1 VDAYYRRLI
10 GPAWMFRYP
19 KYCVKT
25 HYCAQERRLI
35 IMANLTYPAN
45 LKYTESDEW
54 VRVDG
59 DQATIGIT
67 DYAQDQL
74 GDIVYI
80 ELAWDASQNVSHE
93 GKFGDIESVK
103 ATSELFSPI
112 SGEVVKVNEALKDQ
126 PELINDSPYDE
137 GWMLVVKVTK
147 PEELDSLM
155 SAEEYQQYLQGR

>member
-1 VDAYYRRLI
+1 ML
-10 GPAWMFRYP
+10 
-19 KYCVKT
+19 K
-25 HYCAQERRLI
+25 LI
-35 IMANLTYPAN
+35 INLTYPAN

-80 ELAWDASQNVSHE
+80 ELPWDASQSVSQ
-93 GKFGDIESVK
+93 GVKFGDIESVK
-103 ATSELFSPI
+103 ATSELISPI
-112 SGEVVKVNEALKDQ
+112 GGEVVKVNEALKDT